1 MYFIFNKEN
10 NRFFGGMNGAGR
22 YIFEGFSALDDC
34 VRCVI
39 FSSEVD
45 ACATGNVLIRDGYDK
60 VSVHPISEFE
70 SLANRRN

>member
-1 MYFIFNKEN
+1 MYIIFNKES
-10 NRFFGGMNGAGR
+10 NRFFGGMNGAGW
-22 YIFEGFSALDDC
+22 YIFEGFTALDDNI
-34 VRCVI
+34 RCVI

-45 ACATGNVLIRDGYDK
+45 ACATGNVLIRAGYDK

>member
-1 MYFIFNKEN
+1 MYFIFDKES
-10 NRFFGGMNGAGR
+10 NRVFGGMSGTGR
-22 YIFEGFSALDDC
+22 YIFENFSALDDC

-45 ACATGNVLIRDGYDK
+45 ACASGNELIRAGFEK

-70 SLANRRN
+70 KIVKGGN

>member
-22 YIFEGFSALDDC
+22 YIFEGFSAFDDC

-45 ACATGNVLIRDGYDK
+45 AYRDWETDRK
-60 VSVHPISEFE
+60 SVV
-70 SLANRRN
+70 